1 MGNVWRITSFSGG
14 KERGSMVCIKG
25 GPGKIDYR
33 LGGGGVFRIL
43 QNLRLDFIATKPKF
57 SKPLPPR

>member
-1 MGNVWRITSFSGG
+1 
-14 KERGSMVCIKG
+14 MVGIKG

-57 SKPLPPR
+57 SKAPPPR